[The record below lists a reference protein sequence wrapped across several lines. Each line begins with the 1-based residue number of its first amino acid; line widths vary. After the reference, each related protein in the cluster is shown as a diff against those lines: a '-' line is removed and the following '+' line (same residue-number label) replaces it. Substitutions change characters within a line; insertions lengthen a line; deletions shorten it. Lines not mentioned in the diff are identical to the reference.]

1 MSDHSNYSVLIRD
14 HSSYC
19 LATANRLKK
28 SQDGAVM
35 IIMSRKNLNLLI
47 YVIKKLLFTF
57 QLNSVARYK
66 KTKTQNLFLNSRQE
80 ICKVGLSK

>member
-28 SQDGAVM
+28 K
-35 IIMSRKNLNLLI
+35 SRWSSYDYHVEDKSESVVLC
-47 YVIKKLLFTF
+47 KQKLLFTF

-80 ICKVGLSK
+80 ICKVGISK